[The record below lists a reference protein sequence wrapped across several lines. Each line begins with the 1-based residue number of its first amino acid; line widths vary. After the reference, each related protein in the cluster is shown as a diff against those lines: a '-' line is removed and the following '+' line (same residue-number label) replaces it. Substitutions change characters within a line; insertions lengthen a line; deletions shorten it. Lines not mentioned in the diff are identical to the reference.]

1 MPGTPASQRT
11 TRNSN
16 KSQNQPPEP
25 TSTPRRCTTCK
36 RPRKGHPRSGCPF
49 GEAEDAEK
57 SPGVTEKLSALDLSA
72 VDSDDTDTDNTE
84 KEDTEKEKETK
95 AKARVAM
102 PGTLGPMPT
111 WILSQSSKG
120 WGESFKEEA
129 LPKEDS
135 SSLSSIA
142 VAPASSQRSDSDAT
156 DVPRPLTRTPS
167 VVEREVFTTSLA
179 SLAKAAVYVLPT
191 QDVPVASHEA
201 LARGLFVRRLSLDH
215 VDSLLFVGQTDAA
228 VAVLENQVQNK
239 MHSLVPKNADK
250 GPGTLAKASKG
261 LVVGAVGAVAAWG
274 ALAFA

>member
-16 KSQNQPPEP
+16 KGQNQPPEP

-49 GEAEDAEK
+49 GEAEDSEK

-72 VDSDDTDTDNTE
+72 VDSDDTDTDDTE
-84 KEDTEKEKETK
+84 KEDSEKEKEKETK

-111 WILSQSSKG
+111 WILSQSSKSS
-120 WGESFKEEA
+120 GESFKEEA
-129 LPKEDS
+129 LPNAAS
-135 SSLSSIA
+135 SSLSS
-142 VAPASSQRSDSDAT
+142 SQRSDLDLAT

-191 QDVPVASHEA
+191 QDVSVASQEA

-215 VDSLLFVGQTDAA
+215 VDTLLFVGQTDAA

-239 MHSLVPKNADK
+239 MHSLVPKNGDK
-250 GPGTLAKASKG
+250 GPRMLAKATKG